1 MHSKRIN
8 VENIKTIWNISYA
21 KNHMKYFIFQFKKDM
36 DRKKKSLGVQNT
48 VRTILG
54 ALLISLFRSFHFSD
68 L

>member
-1 MHSKRIN
+1 MKYF
-8 VENIKTIWNISYA
+8 ISYA